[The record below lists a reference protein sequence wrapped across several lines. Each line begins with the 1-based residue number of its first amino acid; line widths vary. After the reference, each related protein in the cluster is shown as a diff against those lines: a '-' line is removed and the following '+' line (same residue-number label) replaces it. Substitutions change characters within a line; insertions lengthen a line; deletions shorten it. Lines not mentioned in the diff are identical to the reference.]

1 MVMRTNKTK
10 PNLHIVKIADNLDAV
25 PYLSSLK

>member
-1 MVMRTNKTK
+1 MTLANKTK
-10 PNLHIVKIADNLDAV
+10 PNLHIVKTADNLDAV